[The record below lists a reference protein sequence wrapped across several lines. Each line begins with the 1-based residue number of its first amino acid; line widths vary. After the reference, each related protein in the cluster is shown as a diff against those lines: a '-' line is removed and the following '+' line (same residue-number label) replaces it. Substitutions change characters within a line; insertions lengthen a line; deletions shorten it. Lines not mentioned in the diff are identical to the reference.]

1 MRLSKELDPESIK
14 CDDAWESFED
24 PKINQVAKSDVQLKS
39 AKETESFF
47 LAWKMRDLTVPIGM
61 SISSA
66 ISS

>member
-1 MRLSKELDPESIK
+1 MRLSRAWSKECK
-14 CDDAWESFED
+14 NCDGAWESFED
-24 PKINQVAKSDVQLKS
+24 PKINQVTKSDVQLKS
-39 AKETESFF
+39 ASETESFF